1 MSLKFTLIEHPEL
14 RGKHA
19 LFSPSQSSWIRYD
32 EEKIADRIKNRYRT
46 QLGTEIHEYAATEI
60 NLRHR
65 KKGTR
70 NIIKE
75 IESFIY
81 NKYTHLSINGEV
93 PDSALQ
99 LISHLNSIPREVFE
113 ALECYINDGVG
124 FKMSTECPIKYSD
137 EVFGHADTLSFRD
150 NFLRIHDLKTGA
162 NPAHMEQLQ
171 AYAALFC
178 LEYGPV
184 YKFKPGDI
192 QIELRL
198 YQWDEIIVFNPTVE
212 DIAPIIDQI
221 VRINKISEN
230 VDKEE

>member
-1 MSLKFTLIEHPEL
+1 MSLKFTLIDHPEL

-19 LFSPSQSSWIRYD
+19 LFSPSQSAWIRYD
-32 EEKIADRIKNRYRT
+32 DGKIADRIKNQYRT
-46 QLGTEIHEYAATEI
+46 QLGTEIHEYAASEI

-70 NIIKE
+70 SIIKE

-81 NKYTHLSINGEV
+81 NKYLHLNDNGVV
-93 PDSALQ
+93 PEYAIK
-99 LISHLNSIPREVFE
+99 LISHLNTIPKEVFE
-113 ALECYINDGVG
+113 TLECYINDGVG
-124 FKMSTECPIKYSD
+124 YKMTTEWPIKYSD
-137 EVFGHADTLSFRD
+137 EIFGHADSLVFRD
-150 NFLRIHDLKTGA
+150 NILRIHDLKTGA

-171 AYAALFC
+171 IYAALFC
-178 LEYGPV
+178 LEYGPI

-198 YQWDEIIVFNPTVE
+198 YQWDEVIVFKPNVE
-212 DIAPIIDQI
+212 DIVPVIDKI
-221 VRINKISEN
+221 VTINKIAEN